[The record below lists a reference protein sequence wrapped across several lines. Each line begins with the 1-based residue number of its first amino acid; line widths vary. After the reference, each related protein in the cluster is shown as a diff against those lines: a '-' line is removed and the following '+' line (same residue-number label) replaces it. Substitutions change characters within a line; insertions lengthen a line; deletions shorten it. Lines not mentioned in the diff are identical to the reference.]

1 MKKITISIIS
11 LLAIALNGCEEEIPI
26 DQLNS
31 YKEKLVINEVFN
43 NSSPF
48 SIQISTSKSA
58 YNDDN
63 PEILESASIAEISLK
78 EDNNVIPLT
87 YDGFTKTYYSQ
98 SVPQAGKNYSL
109 LVRTNAYGNI
119 SSIGSLP
126 ENISNINS
134 VWIENGGI
142 DMQGNK
148 SDLLKVTFKDN
159 SNTKD
164 YYKVNFMYYSE
175 LVDKFNAFDFMLS
188 DILSAV
194 STIKARDGGF
204 LFSDDAFNGEIK
216 TLTAVPPSG
225 LVKTNTTYKYLITI
239 EKLSKEYWKY
249 YTSLEQY
256 RGGATGNSG
265 TDLFRGAVVVYSNI
279 NNGLGIFAGSYIKA
293 DTLK

>member
-1 MKKITISIIS
+1 MKKISI
-11 LLAIALNGCEEEIPI
+11 AIIAILTLTLNSCEEEIPI

-31 YKEKLVINEVFN
+31 YKEKMVINEVFN

-48 SIQISTSKSA
+48 SIQISTSNSA
-58 YNDDN
+58 YIDDN
-63 PEILESASIAEISLK
+63 PEILESSSIAEISLK
-78 EDNNVIPLT
+78 EGNNVIPLT
-87 YDGFTKTYYSQ
+87 YDGFSRTYYSQ
-98 SVPQAGKNYSL
+98 TIPQEGKNYSL
-109 LVRTNAYGNI
+109 LVRSNNYNTIN
-119 SSIGSLP
+119 SIGSLP
-126 ENISNINS
+126 QSISNLNT
-134 VWIENGGI
+134 VWVENGGI

-148 SDLLKVTFKDN
+148 SDLLKITFKDN
-159 SNTKD
+159 INTED

-204 LFSDDAFNGEIK
+204 LFSDDAFNGETK

-225 LVKTNTTYKYLITI
+225 LVKFNTTYKYLISI

-256 RGGATGNSG
+256 RGGATGSSG